1 MSNTKIVFCLI
12 TQKTHETMTAKL
24 KGKLQKKWQV
34 KEKREQRDMNVV
46 MLRYFLP
53 SSSVITTTPV
63 AEVMEM

>member
-1 MSNTKIVFCLI
+1 
-12 TQKTHETMTAKL
+12 MTAKL

-34 KEKREQRDMNVV
+34 KEKREQGDMNVV